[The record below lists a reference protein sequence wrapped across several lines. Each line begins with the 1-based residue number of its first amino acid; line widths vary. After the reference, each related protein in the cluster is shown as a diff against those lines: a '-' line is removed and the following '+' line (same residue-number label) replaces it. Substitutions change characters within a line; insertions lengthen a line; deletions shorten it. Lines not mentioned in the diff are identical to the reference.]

1 MHPWHISFHISCR
14 GDKLIRA
21 QNVILFR
28 LYQLLHFQ
36 YKIRFEYNRFFLCS
50 AMDMINGKL
59 DSSTKNAHQ
68 LVELEGLRKHQ
79 SITSETSFTSMTG
92 GSEFSSHMVQR
103 YPPTYQGGHEEPG
116 LTPVLGSGNGDTISV
131 DPDEYNE
138 APLTALDDI
147 VFEGYEHVT
156 YEPSTMVYDSNE

>member
-1 MHPWHISFHISCR
+1 
-14 GDKLIRA
+14 
-21 QNVILFR
+21 
-28 LYQLLHFQ
+28 
-36 YKIRFEYNRFFLCS
+36 
-50 AMDMINGKL
+50 MDMTNGKL

-156 YEPSTMVYDSNE
+156 YEPSTMVYDSNEWKKEKANPITFIFFQLE